1 MSKNPEY
8 LKQSREL
15 DKQRAKIAE
24 KELEIREG
32 LPLNPKL
39 LKVDET
45 FFDDTV
51 SVKEKRDLPKQVKR
65 RLKMSSVKQEFTR
78 TEINEVIKQVNEE
91 LKTNFKEI

>member
-1 MSKNPEY
+1 M
-8 LKQSREL
+8 
-15 DKQRAKIAE
+15 
-24 KELEIREG
+24 
-32 LPLNPKL
+32 PLNPKL

-78 TEINEVIKQVNEE
+78 TEINEVIKQVNQDIIEDIQILSQPNQDE
-91 LKTNFKEI
+91 IEVLFLFKRFDNNN